1 VLEAEGEGRLKEENS
16 ILRKGEDKFVVNFEP
31 YAVHFWSVERKKI

>member
-16 ILRKGEDKFVVNFEP
+16 ILRKGEDKFVEDFEP
-31 YAVHFWSVERKKI
+31 YTVHFWSLEKEK